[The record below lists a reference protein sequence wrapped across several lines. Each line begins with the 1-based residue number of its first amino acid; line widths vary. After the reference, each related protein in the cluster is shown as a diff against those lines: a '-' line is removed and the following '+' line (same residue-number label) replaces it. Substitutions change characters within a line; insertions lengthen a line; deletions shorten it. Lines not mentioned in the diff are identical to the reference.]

1 MLPQN
6 FEDIYHKVVKLVLL
20 LLILSFSSAMS
31 PLVILKNQDCIKDID
46 RKSFNSQYHKNN
58 LSATINLTWYL
69 QDRRQIVDNIFR
81 ADIK

>member
-1 MLPQN
+1 
-6 FEDIYHKVVKLVLL
+6 
-20 LLILSFSSAMS
+20 MS

-46 RKSFNSQYHKNN
+46 RKSYNSQYHKNN

-69 QDRRQIVDNIFR
+69 QDRRQMVDDIFR